1 MRARVY
7 AVGARVYAAGA
18 SVYAAGARVY
28 AVKIGSAQVLGL
40 WTLDFGLGL
49 DNNYPTHQMPC
60 GAQTIALYPQ
70 HKLFTF
76 IFSLVPFEFGS
87 IFNELELIICV
98 NQGFTLST
106 VSLIIITF
114 LPLHFRTSA
123 GRRHATRQLFE
134 VNMAVLVLVQGTE
147 KATGHAFR

>member
-1 MRARVY
+1 MLLEPVSMLSCENRV
-7 AVGARVYAAGA
+7 
-18 SVYAAGARVY
+18 SP
-28 AVKIGSAQVLGL
+28 SP
-40 WTLDFGLGL
+40 WTLDSGLKIIT
-49 DNNYPTHQMPC
+49 PTHQMPC
-60 GAQTIALYPQ
+60 CAQTIALSYPQ

-76 IFSLVPFEFGS
+76 IFALVPFEFGS
-87 IFNELELIICV
+87 IFNELEFIICV
-98 NQGFTLST
+98 NQGLST

-114 LPLHFRTSA
+114 LPLHFWTSA